1 MQKKL
6 LSLSGIKATLKALK
20 GLNIMK
26 IGFIGNGN
34 MGGAIIGGILEHQL
48 VQPKDIIVS
57 DINESGLKLSAEKYG
72 INISTDNKKAAEAE
86 ILFLAVKP
94 NVVYGVIEEIRSVIT
109 DKTLI
114 ISIVAGQ
121 TLEKLEKAFDK
132 NIKLIR
138 VMPNT
143 PALVGEAMSGIAP
156 NKNVSEEE
164 KNTVLDI
171 FNNIGKGEF
180 VEEYMMDAVT
190 GISGS
195 SPAYVFM
202 LIEAMA
208 DAAVQGGL
216 PRAKA
221 YTFAAQ
227 AVLGSAKMVLDTGKH
242 PGELKDMVCSP
253 SGTTIDAVAVLES
266 ENFRGAIMKAIKA
279 CIEKSKSI

>member
-1 MQKKL
+1 
-6 LSLSGIKATLKALK
+6 
-20 GLNIMK
+20 MK